1 MIWFRLDNPV
11 FCLEV
16 KTKCHWKM
24 QNGGQIERRT
34 SGDQWIWSEVFSVQ
48 QLAVKVDF
56 LLYFHHPVLTATYFC
71 FMCCVTSPCGDVAE
85 CCVMLTSLSLTSSLY
100 RSLLHWP
107 RSWTPAGSSCWR
119 RRRRSPSSK
128 PRGTTPGWGRRR
140 CHDEAN
146 ELVMTCCFS
155 QMLFFVSPLPCKF
168 VFSNFLES
176 FPAFPSKL
184 SCQLQKKRK
193 QNTNNN
199 CAVR

>member
-1 MIWFRLDNPV
+1 
-11 FCLEV
+11 
-16 KTKCHWKM
+16 M

-48 QLAVKVDF
+48 QLVVKVDF

-140 CHDEAN
+140 RHDEAN

-155 QMLFFVSPLPCKF
+155 QMLFFCLSPPLQVCVLQLSWKF
-168 VFSNFLES
+168 PS
-176 FPAFPSKL
+176 FPLKIVL
-184 SCQLQKKRK
+184 SAAKKTKTKHKQQLHSVIVLRPEE
-193 QNTNNN
+193 
-199 CAVR
+199 A